1 MDVRKSV
8 FAGTWYPRSASE
20 CERQIES
27 FLKTPLDN
35 VLDTTPAGVVVPH
48 AGWVFSGGIAGRA
61 ISLMKG
67 DPQPDTVI
75 VFGMH
80 LPPGA
85 APRIM
90 EKGGVETPFGPLPV
104 DEDLAGEL
112 TGSFSFKR
120 EDTDNFSPDNT
131 IELQLP
137 FIKYFF
143 KEAAVLPVGV
153 PPEPAAPEIARTAVE
168 AANRAGKRLRIV
180 GSTDLTHY
188 GPTFGLTPY
197 GTGDQ
202 AHERVRQEDDRRI
215 IDRML
220 AMDPL
225 PVIEEALASH
235 NACCAGAAAAAIAA
249 ARELGA
255 ASAALTEYAT
265 SYDKSPGDSFV
276 GYAGIAMY

>member
-1 MDVRKSV
+1 M
-8 FAGTWYPRSASE
+8 
-20 CERQIES
+20 
-27 FLKTPLDN
+27 
-35 VLDTTPAGVVVPH
+35 
-48 AGWVFSGGIAGRA
+48 
-61 ISLMKG
+61 
-67 DPQPDTVI
+67 
-75 VFGMH
+75 
-80 LPPGA
+80 
-85 APRIM
+85 
-90 EKGGVETPFGPLPV
+90 
-104 DEDLAGEL
+104 
-112 TGSFSFKR
+112 
-120 EDTDNFSPDNT
+120 
-131 IELQLP
+131 
-137 FIKYFF
+137 
-143 KEAAVLPVGV
+143 
-153 PPEPAAPEIARTAVE
+153 
-168 AANRAGKRLRIV
+168 RIV